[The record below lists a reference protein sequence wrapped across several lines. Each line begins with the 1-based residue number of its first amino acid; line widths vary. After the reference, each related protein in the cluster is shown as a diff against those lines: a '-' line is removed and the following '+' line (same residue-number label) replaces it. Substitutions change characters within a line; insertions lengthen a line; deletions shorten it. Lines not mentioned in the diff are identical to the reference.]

1 MNKFHVGRA
10 LLFKGEELFA
20 DCRTLADSSI
30 TIGVTAEDIRGGEGN
45 KLWGQYFHDSQLS
58 LKLTDI
64 MFNMEYVAAQV
75 GSGIVHA
82 GDVFKTET
90 LTAAGTTLT
99 LSYPAVPIVSG
110 GKTYIWIKPAD
121 GTGDQV
127 RVEVVGEDTKNVSDS
142 AIKDGVEYC
151 VMYKYTDDAAKQIT
165 VNAQFIPAVL
175 HAVLTVAL
183 YYGDACNVEAA
194 TKAGEVTID
203 IPRLQLNGALDLSMT
218 ATGASQTSLEGM
230 ALSTGCSG
238 CDASGVYA
246 TITQVIFN
254 TNWYDDCDGIILE
267 NAVRSVKPGR
277 VNESFVAYA
286 YYKDGAPKAIN
297 NADLTWN
304 PVSEGGTALNVASG
318 VVSGTGTTGTFSFKA
333 YVTKKPELI
342 AMGSVVVAD

>member
-1 MNKFHVGRA
+1 MAQNKYFIAGVGRA

-90 LTAAGTTLT
+90 LKVSGNTLT
-99 LSYPAVPIVSG
+99 LSSPAVPIVSG
-110 GKTYIWIKPAD
+110 SEKAYAWIKPAD

-127 RVEVVGEDTKNVSDS
+127 RREVAGKSITVTAE
-142 AIKDGVEYC
+142 DGVEYC
-151 VMYKYTDDAAKQIT
+151 VMYKYTNDAAKQIT

-203 IPRLQLNGALDLSMT
+203 IPRLQLNGAFEMAMS
-218 ATGASQTSLEGM
+218 ATGASQTSLG
-230 ALSTGCSG
+230 ATCS
-238 CDASGVYA
+238 
-246 TITQVIFN
+246 
-254 TNWYDDCDGIILE
+254 L
-267 NAVRSVKPGR
+267 
-277 VNESFVAYA
+277 
-286 YYKDGAPKAIN
+286 
-297 NADLTWN
+297 
-304 PVSEGGTALNVASG
+304 
-318 VVSGTGTTGTFSFKA
+318 
-333 YVTKKPELI
+333 
-342 AMGSVVVAD
+342 

>member
-1 MNKFHVGRA
+1 MAQNKYFIAGVGRA

-45 KLWGQYFHDSQLS
+45 KLWGQYFHDSQMS

-90 LTAAGTTLT
+90 LKVSGNTLK
-99 LSYPAVPIVSG
+99 LSSPAVPVVSG
-110 GKTYIWIKPAD
+110 GESYAWIKPAD
-121 GTGDQV
+121 GTGDQE
-127 RVEVVGEDTKNVSDS
+127 RVKVAGKSITVT
-142 AIKDGVEYC
+142 AADGVEYC
-151 VMYKYTDDAAKQIT
+151 VMYKYTNDAAKKIT

-203 IPRLQLNGALDLSMT
+203 IPRLQLNGAFEMAMS
-218 ATGASQTSLEGM
+218 ATGASQTSLG
-230 ALSTGCSG
+230 ATCS
-238 CDASGVYA
+238 
-246 TITQVIFN
+246 
-254 TNWYDDCDGIILE
+254 L
-267 NAVRSVKPGR
+267 
-277 VNESFVAYA
+277 
-286 YYKDGAPKAIN
+286 
-297 NADLTWN
+297 
-304 PVSEGGTALNVASG
+304 
-318 VVSGTGTTGTFSFKA
+318 
-333 YVTKKPELI
+333 
-342 AMGSVVVAD
+342 

>member
-1 MNKFHVGRA
+1 
-10 LLFKGEELFA
+10 
-20 DCRTLADSSI
+20 
-30 TIGVTAEDIRGGEGN
+30 
-45 KLWGQYFHDSQLS
+45 
-58 LKLTDI
+58 
-64 MFNMEYVAAQV
+64 MEYVAAQV

-90 LTAAGTTLT
+90 LKVTNNTLT
-99 LSYPAVPIVSG
+99 LSSPAVPVVSG
-110 GKTYIWIKPAD
+110 GKAYAWIKPAD
-121 GTGDQV
+121 GTGDQE
-127 RVEVVGEDTKNVSDS
+127 RFEVAGKSISVTAE
-142 AIKDGVEYC
+142 DGVEYC
-151 VMYKYTDDAAKQIT
+151 VMYKYTNDAAKQIT
-165 VNAQFIPAVL
+165 VNAQFIPATL
-175 HAVLTVAL
+175 YAVLTVAL

-203 IPRLQLNGALDLSMT
+203 IPRLQLNGTLDLAMS

-267 NAVRSVKPGR
+267 NAVRSVKTGT
-277 VNESFVAYA
+277 VNETFVAYA

-297 NADLTWN
+297 NADLTWEV
-304 PVSEGGTALNVASG
+304 VSNGGTALNVASG

-333 YVTKKPELI
+333 YVTAKPELI

>member
-1 MNKFHVGRA
+1 
-10 LLFKGEELFA
+10 
-20 DCRTLADSSI
+20 
-30 TIGVTAEDIRGGEGN
+30 
-45 KLWGQYFHDSQLS
+45 
-58 LKLTDI
+58 
-64 MFNMEYVAAQV
+64 MEYVAAQV

-90 LTAAGTTLT
+90 LKVNSNTLT
-99 LSYPAVPIVSG
+99 LSSPAVSIVSG
-110 GKTYIWIKPAD
+110 SDKAYAWIKPAD
-121 GTGDQV
+121 GTGDQE
-127 RVEVVGEDTKNVSDS
+127 RVEVAGKSITVTAADD
-142 AIKDGVEYC
+142 VEYC
-151 VMYKYTDDAAKQIT
+151 VMYKYTNDAAKQIT

-203 IPRLQLNGALDLSMT
+203 IPRLQLNGTLDLAMS

-254 TNWYDDCDGIILE
+254 TNWYDECDGIILE
-267 NAVRSVKPGR
+267 NAVRSVKPGT
-277 VNESFVAYA
+277 VSESFVAYA

-297 NADLTWN
+297 NADLTWEV
-304 PVSEGGTALNVASG
+304 VSAGDTGLNLASG
-318 VVSGTGTTGTFSFKA
+318 VVSGAGTTGTFSFKA
-333 YVTKKPELI
+333 YVTKKPKLI
-342 AMGSVVVAD
+342 AMGSVVVAN